1 MIGQIVDFIGMILMV
16 FGSILIL
23 LASIGV
29 VRMPDVYLRMSAS
42 TKAAT
47 VGAASLLLA
56 AAFHF
61 DGADTLAQM
70 ALTILFLLLTAP
82 VGAHIIGRA
91 AYKKGAKLY
100 ERTVSDELEPYY
112 DDKKHR

>member
-1 MIGQIVDFIGMILMV
+1 MIEQIFDVIGIILML

-29 VRMPDVYLRMSAS
+29 VRMPDVYLRMSAA

-61 DGADTLAQM
+61 DGADVLAQM

-91 AYKKGAKLY
+91 AYKKGAKLD
-100 ERTVSDELEPYY
+100 ERTVNDDLKPYY
-112 DDKKHR
+112 DQER

>member
-1 MIGQIVDFIGMILMV
+1 MIAQIFDFIGMILMV
-16 FGSILIL
+16 FGAILIL
-23 LASIGV
+23 LASVGV
-29 VRMPDVYLRMSAS
+29 VRMPDVYLRMSAA

-61 DGADTLAQM
+61 NGADVLAQM

-91 AYKKGAKLY
+91 AYKKGSKLDK
-100 ERTVSDELEPYY
+100 RTVNDDLKPYY
-112 DDKKHR
+112 DNE